1 MDDADDEDLYEDTD
15 NNELG
20 DEDLVLT
27 EIEA

>member
-15 NNELG
+15 NNESG

-27 EIEA
+27 KIEA